1 MKERILQLIGK
12 LNKASNEYYN
22 GLKCSMTDLQWDKDF
37 DELKSLEE
45 ESGIVYS
52 NSPTQNA
59 GYPVMDGLEKIKHST
74 PLLSLGKTKSIE
86 DLKTFLGNREGV
98 LSFKMDGGTQIADY
112 NSYKLNYLATRGSS
126 STNEGQNITHNSN
139 AIIGIPKEIVLKD
152 HIQVVGEGIMYKSKL
167 EEINSKLQEDEKY
180 ANTRNLANATSS
192 MLDSKIVSERD
203 IRFVAFGT
211 LEIDGFFETKME
223 ELEYLKHRGFDVVP
237 HVLVTKDNLEQE
249 VERMT
254 KLRPTLNYDID
265 GLVLAHNDLKYG
277 LSLGKTSHHF
287 KNAIAYKFEDD
298 EVETTLTDITVDIGK
313 SGQVSYVG
321 EFETVELCG
330 TKVSKASLSN
340 YSLISQL
347 QLGIGDTI
355 LVRKANEI
363 IPQITDN
370 LTRSATYQ
378 KATHCPYC
386 GSELVH
392 DGVHQFCKN
401 FGCERQVLGRL
412 VHFCSRDCMDI
423 RGLSEETLSV
433 LMENANS
440 IGYDNKPLVYH
451 YYDIYLLHQYKED
464 LYKLERFGKK
474 KVDNLLDAI
483 ENSKTR
489 PLENFIYGLSI
500 PQVGRTASKK
510 IAEEFGNMD
519 NILKKDYTGFDGL
532 DIMDLVGESCGSSFN
547 KTMSHNN
554 VIKEIK
560 FLQQLGLTMT
570 QPQAIKSSNI
580 LEGKT
585 FVVTGEVNHFKNR
598 KELEVKVVS
607 LGGKIGSG
615 VSKATSYLINNDT
628 QSNSSKNVKAK
639 ELGVP
644 IISEEEF
651 LEMIK

>member
-1 MKERILQLIGK
+1 MKERILQLIDK
-12 LNKASNEYYN
+12 LNKASDEYYN
-22 GLKCSMTDLQWDKDF
+22 GLKCSMTDSQWDKCF

-45 ESGIVYS
+45 ESGIIYS

-74 PLLSLGKTKSIE
+74 PLLSLGKTKSVE
-86 DLKTFLGNREGV
+86 DLKTFLGNKEGV
-98 LSFKMDGGTQIADY
+98 LMFKMDGGTQIADY
-112 NSYKLNYLATRGSS
+112 NSHKLNYLATRGSS

-139 AIIGIPKEIVLKD
+139 AIIGIPKEITLKD

-167 EEINSKLQEDEKY
+167 EEINSKLQEGEKY

-192 MLDSKIVSERD
+192 MLDSKIVAERD
-203 IRFVAFGT
+203 IRFVTFGT
-211 LEIDGFFETKME
+211 LEIDGLFETKME
-223 ELEYLKHRGFDVVP
+223 ELESLKYRGFEVVP

-249 VERMT
+249 VERIT
-254 KLRPTLNYDID
+254 RLRPTLNYDID
-265 GLVLAHNDLKYG
+265 GLVLAHNDLKHG

-298 EVETTLTDITVDIGK
+298 EVETPLTDITIDIGK

-347 QLGIGDTI
+347 DIGIGDTI

-370 LTRSATYQ
+370 LTRSGTYQ

-386 GSELVH
+386 QSELVH

-401 FGCERQVLGRL
+401 FGCERQVSGRL
-412 VHFCSRDCMDI
+412 VHFCSRDAMDI
-423 RGLSEETLSV
+423 RGMSEETIKAIMSISFTNEQSV
-433 LMENANS
+433 LYS
-440 IGYDNKPLVYH
+440 LS
-451 YYDIYLLHQYKED
+451 DIYSIPRNKEVLYD
-464 LYKLERFGKK
+464 LDRFGKK
-474 KVDNLLDAI
+474 KVDNLVEAI

-489 PLENFIYGLSI
+489 PLENVIYALSI

-510 IAEEFGNMD
+510 LAEKYLSMD
-519 NILKKDYTGFDGL
+519 NMINSWNKKDV
-532 DIMDLVGESCGSSFN
+532 INLVGDSVGSSFAEYMN
-547 KTMSHNN
+547 KHN
-554 VIKEIK
+554 
-560 FLQQLGLTMT
+560 FLSMIEMLKHYGLTMT
-570 QPQAIKSSNI
+570 QPQATKSSNI

-598 KELEVKVVS
+598 KELEAKVVS

-615 VSKATSYLINNDT
+615 VSKATTFLLNNDV
-628 QSNSSKNVKAK
+628 SSPSSKNVKAK